1 MPRSPLPHRPGR
13 FLALLAGLALATAMT
28 TGLAAGNATSSA
40 DKHAA
45 RHHMSH
51 DDAAHKDTADRLD
64 AAALHDQMRKL
75 WEDHVTWTRLAIV
88 TFADGSAGFDAT
100 AARLMRNQT
109 DIGDAIKPFYGKA
122 AGNRL
127 TALLEDHIG
136 IAVQLLQAAKSGD
149 DATFA
154 KANKAWY
161 ANADDIA
168 GFLSRANPRYWPR
181 AAMRAAMRGHLD
193 MTLAEASHELAG
205 QYAASVADYDDVH
218 HHILGMADVLS
229 SGIVRAF
236 PRRFH

>member
-1 MPRSPLPHRPGR
+1 MPRSPLSHRPGR
-13 FLALLAGLALATAMT
+13 FLALLAGLALTTALT
-28 TGLAAGNATSSA
+28 AGLAAGQTSPPTHQPRGHEHAMSA
-40 DKHAA
+40 
-45 RHHMSH
+45 MQETSG
-51 DDAAHKDTADRLD
+51 TGLG
-64 AAALHDQMRKL
+64 AAALHDRMRKL

-100 AARLMRNQT
+100 AARLMKNQKG
-109 DIGDAIKPFYGKA
+109 IGDAIKPFYGQA

-136 IAVQLLQAAKSGD
+136 IAVELLQAAKSGD
-149 DATFA
+149 DAAFA

-168 GFLSRANPRYWPR
+168 DFLARANPRYWPR

-193 MTLAEASHELAG
+193 MTLAEASHELTG
-205 QYAASVADYDDVH
+205 QYAASVADYDEVH
-218 HHILGMADVLS
+218 QHILGMADVLS